1 MLIRVEYPEVV
12 INIKDVKAAIDAGDK
27 ISDMV
32 DKNLEELDNN
42 ITILTSEESGIA
54 RREKILG
61 IQPPD
66 TANLEDRRLEVLMR
80 WYDTPLYTETTLRNK
95 LDSVLGKGN
104 YVLTIDLDK
113 KLVEC
118 QIELTRRLMFKSVQE
133 LFEQMVPL
141 DYLLSVVLRYNQ
153 HLTLRKFTHGQ
164 LKAYTHFSLRNDVI
178 NAATK
183 SKRTKRSRKA

>member
-42 ITILTSEESGIA
+42 ITILTSEVSGIA

-66 TANLEDRRLEVLMR
+66 TASLEDRRLEVLMR

-153 HLTLRKFTHGQ
+153 HITIGRFTHAQ
-164 LKAYTHFSLRNDVI
+164 LKSFTHFALRNEVI
-178 NAATK
+178 TGGTRDHK
-183 SKRTKRSRKA
+183 L

>member
-1 MLIRVEYPEVV
+1 MLIRVEYPEVI

-104 YVLTIDLDK
+104 YVLVIDLDK

-153 HLTLRKFTHGQ
+153 HLTLHKFTHGQ

-178 NAATK
+178 NATAK

>member
-1 MLIRVEYPEVV
+1 MLVNVRFPEVV
-12 INIKDVKAAIDAGDK
+12 LNIKEVKASIDSGDK
-27 ISDMV
+27 MSDLV
-32 DKNLEELDNN
+32 DRHLTELDNN
-42 ITILTSEESGIA
+42 ITIMDSEESGIV

-61 IQPPD
+61 IKPLD
-66 TANLEDRRLEVLMR
+66 TASLEDRRLEVLMR
-80 WYDTPLYTETTLRNK
+80 WYDTPLYTEITLRNK
-95 LDSVLGKGN
+95 LDSVLGKDN
-104 YVLTIDLDK
+104 YVLIIDLDK

-153 HLTLRKFTHGQ
+153 HLTLHKFTHGQ

-178 NAATK
+178 NATAK

>member
-32 DKNLEELDNN
+32 DRNLGELDNN

-66 TANLEDRRLEVLMR
+66 TASLEDRRLEVLMR

-104 YVLTIDLDK
+104 YVLVIDLDK

-153 HLTLRKFTHGQ
+153 HLTLHKFTHGQ

-178 NAATK
+178 NATAK

>member
-1 MLIRVEYPEVV
+1 MLVRVEYPEVV
-12 INIKDVKAAIDAGDK
+12 LNIKDVKAAIDAGDK
-27 ISDMV
+27 VADIVEKSLD
-32 DKNLEELDNN
+32 ELDNN

-66 TANLEDRRLEVLMR
+66 TASLEDRRLEVLMR

-95 LDSVLGKGN
+95 LDSVLGKEN
-104 YVLTIDLDK
+104 YVLVIDLDK

-141 DYLLSVVLRYNQ
+141 DYLLSVILRYNQ
-153 HLTLRKFTHGQ
+153 HITLHKFTHGQ
-164 LKAYTHFSLRNDVI
+164 LKQYTHFGLRNESISIQKGVK
-178 NAATK
+178 T
-183 SKRTKRSRKA
+183 

>member
-32 DKNLEELDNN
+32 DRNLGELDNN

-61 IQPPD
+61 IKPPD
-66 TANLEDRRLEVLMR
+66 TASLEDRRLEVLMR

-104 YVLTIDLDK
+104 YVLVIDLDK

-141 DYLLSVVLRYNQ
+141 DYLLSVTLRYNQ

-164 LKAYTHFSLRNDVI
+164 LKAYTHFNLRIDVI

>member
-1 MLIRVEYPEVV
+1 MLVNVRFPEVV
-12 INIKDVKAAIDAGDK
+12 LNIKEVKASIDAGDK
-27 ISDMV
+27 MSDLV
-32 DKNLEELDNN
+32 DRHLTELDNN
-42 ITILTSEESGIA
+42 ITIMDSKESGIV

-61 IQPPD
+61 IKPLD
-66 TANLEDRRLEVLMR
+66 TASLEDRRLEVLMR
-80 WYDTPLYTETTLRNK
+80 WYDTPLYTEITLRNK
-95 LDSVLGKGN
+95 LDSVLGKDN
-104 YVLTIDLDK
+104 YVLIIDLDK

-153 HLTLRKFTHGQ
+153 HLTLHKFTHGQ

-178 NAATK
+178 NATAK

>member
-32 DKNLEELDNN
+32 DRNLGELDNN

-104 YVLTIDLDK
+104 YVLVIDLDK

-153 HLTLRKFTHGQ
+153 HLTLHKFTHGQ

-178 NAATK
+178 NATAK

>member
-32 DKNLEELDNN
+32 DRNLGELDNN

-61 IQPPD
+61 IKPPD
-66 TANLEDRRLEVLMR
+66 TASLEDRRLEVLMR

-104 YVLTIDLDK
+104 YVLVIDLDK

-141 DYLLSVVLRYNQ
+141 DYLLSVILRYNQ
-153 HLTLRKFTHGQ
+153 HITLHKFTHGQ
-164 LKAYTHFSLRNDVI
+164 LKSYTHFGLRNDVI
-178 NAATK
+178 SIQKGVKT
-183 SKRTKRSRKA
+183 

>member
-1 MLIRVEYPEVV
+1 MLVNVRFPEVV
-12 INIKDVKAAIDAGDK
+12 LNIKEVKASIDAGDK
-27 ISDMV
+27 MSDLV
-32 DKNLEELDNN
+32 DRHLTELDNN
-42 ITILTSEESGIA
+42 ITIMDSKESGIV

-61 IQPPD
+61 IKPLD
-66 TANLEDRRLEVLMR
+66 TASLEDRRLEVLMR
-80 WYDTPLYTETTLRNK
+80 WYDTPLFTEITLRNK
-95 LDSVLGKGN
+95 LDSVLGKDN
-104 YVLTIDLDK
+104 YVLIIDLDK

-153 HLTLRKFTHGQ
+153 HLTLHKFTHGQ

-178 NAATK
+178 NATAK

>member
-104 YVLTIDLDK
+104 YVLVIDLDK

-153 HLTLRKFTHGQ
+153 HLTLHKFTHGQ

-178 NAATK
+178 NATAK

>member
-1 MLIRVEYPEVV
+1 MLIRVEYPEVI

-27 ISDMV
+27 VSDMV
-32 DKNLEELDNN
+32 DKSLNELDNN
-42 ITILTSEESGIA
+42 ITILTSEVSGIS

-66 TANLEDRRLEVLMR
+66 TASLEDRRLEVLMR

-104 YVLTIDLDK
+104 YVLVIDLDK

-153 HLTLRKFTHGQ
+153 HITLHKFTHGQ

-178 NAATK
+178 NATAK

>member
-104 YVLTIDLDK
+104 YVLVIDLDK

-153 HLTLRKFTHGQ
+153 HLTLHKFTHGQ

>member
-1 MLIRVEYPEVV
+1 MLIKVEYPEVI

-32 DKNLEELDNN
+32 DRNLGELDNN

-80 WYDTPLYTETTLRNK
+80 WYDTPLYAETTLRNK

-104 YVLTIDLDK
+104 YVLVIDLDK

-153 HLTLRKFTHGQ
+153 HLTLHKFTHGQ

-178 NAATK
+178 NATAK

>member
-32 DKNLEELDNN
+32 DRNLGELDNN

-61 IQPPD
+61 IKPPD
-66 TANLEDRRLEVLMR
+66 TASLEDRRLEVLMR

-104 YVLTIDLDK
+104 YVLVIDLDK

-141 DYLLSVVLRYNQ
+141 DYLLSVILRYNQ
-153 HLTLRKFTHGQ
+153 HAIIGRFTHAQ
-164 LKAYTHFSLRNDVI
+164 LKAFTHFALRNEVI
-178 NAATK
+178 TGGTRDHK
-183 SKRTKRSRKA
+183 L

>member
-1 MLIRVEYPEVV
+1 MLINVQYPEVV
-12 INIKDVKAAIDAGDK
+12 LNIKDVKASVDAGDK
-27 ISDMV
+27 MSEI
-32 DKNLEELDNN
+32 LERHLIELDNN
-42 ITILTSEESGIA
+42 INIMTSEETGIA

-61 IQPPD
+61 INPPD
-66 TANLEDRRLEVLMR
+66 TASLEDRRLEVLIR
-80 WYDTPLYTETTLRNK
+80 WYDTPVYTEVTLRNK

-104 YVLTIDLDK
+104 YKLTIDLDTK
-113 KLVEC
+113 TVSC

-153 HLTLRKFTHGQ
+153 HLTLHKFTHGQ

-178 NAATK
+178 NATAK